1 MELSNAEDQP
11 FDFDDFANQLVAEG
25 AEQSP
30 SYVHGGICGVYAGA
44 GRVDA
49 EDCLAATSQAL
60 ELGLHGELGETSVR
74 LAQVTGRALLD
85 EEFDFHLLLPDDDHE
100 ISQRVRCL
108 GEWCQG
114 FLACYALMATKTDG
128 AGLDEESSEV
138 LKDIAAIA
146 QADPDVNDEEDSDED
161 SEEAESH
168 FFELTEYLRFA
179 CMNLFMN
186 QVIDDGEG
194 GPESVQ

>member
-1 MELSNAEDQP
+1 MELSSAEEQP
-11 FDFDDFANQLVAEG
+11 FDFDDLANQLLAEG

-30 SYVHGGICGVYAGA
+30 AYVHGGICGVYAGA
-44 GRVDA
+44 GRVEP
-49 EDCLAATSQAL
+49 EDCLAAASQAL
-60 ELGLHGELGETSVR
+60 ELGLHGELGETSLR

-85 EEFDFHLLLPDDDHE
+85 KEFDFHLLLPDDE
-100 ISQRVRCL
+100 QPIQQRVRCL
-108 GEWCQG
+108 AEWCRG
-114 FLACYALMATKTDG
+114 FLSAYALMVTRTDG

-146 QADPDVNDEEDSDED
+146 DADHEGSSEDDT
-161 SEEAESH
+161 EEAESH

-186 QVIDDGEG
+186 QVIEPGED
-194 GPESVQ
+194 PSEPTH